1 MKLKRFALSLSLLV
15 SLLVCAV
22 SFVQAQSYPDQ
33 KAPEGTEYYV
43 PADSFETLPRIPGGQ
58 PRNVILMI
66 GDGMG
71 LVQVNAARIRG
82 AGAEGMLYMEKM
94 PVVGII
100 RTHSENSLTTDSAA
114 AGTALA
120 AGVKTHNGKIAMK
133 MGGTRFQSILRAAQE
148 LGKSAGMA
156 VTATMSHATP
166 AVFGA
171 NVENRSDESLIA
183 VQYIENRINVL
194 FGGGLQFFLPA
205 SQPGSARKDE
215 IDLLGQAQAA
225 GYEFVQTPEAM
236 REVDGDYVLGLFQL
250 GSLTTSATDEPSLA
264 DMTRK
269 AIQLLSRD
277 PDGFFLM
284 VEGSQ
289 IDWAGHA
296 NNLDNCIRQTLLF
309 DMAVKEALD
318 FAQKMGDTL
327 VIVTADHETGG
338 MALVGGSLDGTNLE
352 AQWGT
357 KGHTPIQVPVYAYGL
372 GSERFAGVYDN
383 TQVPIRIADLLG
395 VAEFPRVLKN
405 GVLTSH

>member
-1 MKLKRFALSLSLLV
+1 MKLKRFASFPFFFVSLSIV
-15 SLLVCAV
+15 AV
-22 SFVQAQSYPDQ
+22 SFVQAQPYPDQ
-33 KAPEGTEYYV
+33 EAPEGTEYYA

-71 LVQVNAARIRG
+71 LVQVNAARIK
-82 AGAEGMLYMEKM
+82 AVGAEGLLYMERM
-94 PVVGII
+94 PVVGLI

-133 MGGTRFQSILRAAQE
+133 PGGTRFQSILRAAQE

-205 SQPGSARKDE
+205 SQPGGARKDD
-215 IDLLGQAQAA
+215 INLLAEAQAA
-225 GYEFVQTPEAM
+225 GYQFVQTPEAM
-236 REVDGDYVLGLFQL
+236 REVEGDHVLGLFQL
-250 GSLTTSATDEPSLA
+250 GSLTTKATDEPSLA
-264 DMTRK
+264 AMTGK
-269 AIQLLSRD
+269 AIELLSRD
-277 PDGFFLM
+277 PEGFFLM

-309 DMAVKEALD
+309 DLAVKEALD
-318 FAQKMGDTL
+318 FAQKSGDTL

-338 MALVGGSLDGTNLE
+338 LALVREGLDGTKLE

-357 KGHTPIQVPVYAYGL
+357 KGHTPIQVPVYAYGP

-383 TQVPIRIADLLG
+383 TLLPIRIAELIG
-395 VAEFPRVLKN
+395 VEEFPRVLKN
-405 GVLTSH
+405 EVLTSH